1 MRTRTRTTTTI
12 AAVAAAIASLG
23 IAGTA
28 TAAHDDNPS
37 TKVGSYTYGLAPVQ
51 SEAVANSQAWG
62 STRIASL
69 PNGKVQVKVEAW
81 GLAPGV
87 PHAMHLH
94 GFTDQAD
101 MGCPGPAQAGDDG
114 LVNVLEG
121 APFYGGILASLTTS
135 GDTTAASALALD
147 RFPVADAS
155 GYLSYSRTFVNG
167 TAWENADTAQVVV
180 HGIDLNGNGAYDFE
194 AGPSELTAAAP
205 LEATLPVLCGG
216 IAN

>member
-1 MRTRTRTTTTI
+1 MRTRTITA
-12 AAVAAAIASLG
+12 AAVAALATLG
-23 IAGTA
+23 VAGPA
-28 TAAHDDNPS
+28 NAGHDANPS
-37 TKVGSYTYGLAPVQ
+37 GRVATYAYQLDPVQ
-51 SEAVANSQAWG
+51 AETVPNSQG
-62 STRIASL
+62 TGHTRITAL

-94 GFTDQAD
+94 GVEAGQD
-101 MGCPGPAQAGDDG
+101 MGCPGPSADGGDGIVD
-114 LVNVLEG
+114 VPDG

-135 GDTTAASALALD
+135 ADTTAASALALD
-147 RFPVADAS
+147 RFPVADAG
-155 GYLSYSRTFVNG
+155 GYLSYTRTFTNDS
-167 TAWENADTAQVVV
+167 ALANADTVQVVV

-194 AGPSELTAAAP
+194 AGPSELTPDAP